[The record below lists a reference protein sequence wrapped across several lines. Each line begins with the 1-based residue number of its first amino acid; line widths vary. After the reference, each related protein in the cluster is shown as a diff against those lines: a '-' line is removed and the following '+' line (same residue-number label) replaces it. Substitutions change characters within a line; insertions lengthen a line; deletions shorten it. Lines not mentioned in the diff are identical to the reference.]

1 MYKVVVSVPREHTQR
16 LMDAVD
22 AAIGSPSGKYRRV
35 FSVVESTGTW
45 IPQEGSS
52 PFIGSEG
59 EISVEP
65 EDMVHFAVDDEHLAA
80 ALEAVAETHP
90 YEEPAVDVYR
100 IEDWRALIR

>member
-22 AAIGSPSGKYRRV
+22 AAIGSPSAKYRRV
-35 FSVVESTGTW
+35 FSVVESVGTW
-45 IPQEGSS
+45 IPQKGSS
-52 PFIGSEG
+52 PFIGSIG
-59 EISVEP
+59 EVSSEP
-65 EDMVHFAVDDEHLAA
+65 EHMVHFVVDDGHLSA
-80 ALEAVAETHP
+80 ALKAIAETHP